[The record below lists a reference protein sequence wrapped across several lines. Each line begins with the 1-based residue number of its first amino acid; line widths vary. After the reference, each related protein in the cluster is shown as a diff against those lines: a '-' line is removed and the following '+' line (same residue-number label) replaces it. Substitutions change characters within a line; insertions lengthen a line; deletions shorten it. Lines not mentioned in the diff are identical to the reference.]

1 MAEVICIGIAGAD
14 VLIRGVDLN
23 TSFSGETKLAEA
35 VEMEIGGDAANEAI
49 TLAHLGVDVQLMSGV
64 AEDGAGSFIKERIRQ
79 AGISPDQLIPLPE
92 GVASALNVIL
102 VQPDGERNFINTG
115 APAEGWKPDL
125 TKLSGAKIV
134 SLASF
139 GLPPF
144 TDSDTC
150 LKVASEAKGQ
160 GKLVCA
166 DMVHTQ
172 ACTLE
177 MIRPAL
183 AFVDY
188 FFPNEEEA
196 RAMTGR
202 DSLDEI
208 ADTFLKCGVGH
219 VIIKLGRRGCF
230 IKSPQFRAMVPAYE
244 CGTVVDTTG
253 AGDNFLAGFISE
265 LLQGKSVSEC
275 CRFACA
281 VAAVS
286 IQTQGAT
293 TGVSS
298 REQVEQAILR
308 MK

>member
-14 VLIRGVDLN
+14 VLIRGVDLSS
-23 TSFSGETKLAEA
+23 SFSGETKLAEA

-64 AEDGAGSFIKERIRQ
+64 ADDGAGSFIKERIRQ
-79 AGISPDQLIPLPE
+79 AGISSDKLISLPK

-115 APAEGWKPDL
+115 APAEGWRPDL
-125 TKLSGAKIV
+125 TKLSDAKIV

-144 TDSDTC
+144 TDSAAC
-150 LKVASEAKGQ
+150 LEAAREAKGQ

-183 AFVDY
+183 AYVDY
-188 FFPNEEEA
+188 FFPNEDEA
-196 RAMTGR
+196 KAMTGR
-202 DSLDEI
+202 EGLDEI

-219 VIIKLGRRGCF
+219 VIIKIGKRGCF
-230 IKSPQFRAMVPAYE
+230 VKSSQLRAIVPAYE
-244 CGTVVDTTG
+244 CSNVVDTTG

-265 LLQGKSVSEC
+265 LLRGKTVSEC

-286 IQTQGAT
+286 IQKQGAT
-293 TGVSS
+293 TGVRS
-298 REQVEQAILR
+298 REQVEQAIQL